1 MKKEIL
7 NYWNGNGKFQ
17 KEFDKL
23 YKELVPS
30 SGRAKTLR
38 GEVLRAANKL
48 YYERFNNGNIN
59 AVEEIEDED
68 NEDIDGMTRLKITP
82 FFKNFIAI
90 IRYVLG
96 GEGLRAI
103 GRVEESL
110 IDTDENHLKIFD
122 KDYETMMD
130 SIIIWVK
137 NETKDEEIPNWYEN

>member
-1 MKKEIL
+1 METL

-30 SGRAKTLR
+30 TGRAKSLR
-38 GEVLRAANKL
+38 GEVLRAANEL

>member
-1 MKKEIL
+1 MEATKS
-7 NYWNGNGKFQ
+7 YWNGNGKFQ

-30 SGRAKTLR
+30 TGRAKSLR
-38 GEVLRAANKL
+38 GEVLRAANQL

>member
-1 MKKEIL
+1 METL
-7 NYWNGNGKFQ
+7 NYWNGKGKFQ

-30 SGRAKTLR
+30 TGRAKSLR
-38 GEVLRAANKL
+38 GEVLRAANEL

>member
-1 MKKEIL
+1 METL
-7 NYWNGNGKFQ
+7 NYWNENGKFQ
-17 KEFDKL
+17 KELDKL

-30 SGRAKTLR
+30 TGRAKSLR
-38 GEVLRAANKL
+38 GEVLRAANEL

-59 AVEEIEDED
+59 AVEEIED

-96 GEGLRAI
+96 GEGLRAV

-130 SIIIWVK
+130 SIIIWVD
-137 NETKDEEIPNWYEN
+137 NEKKDEEIPNWYEN

>member
-1 MKKEIL
+1 MERS
-7 NYWNGNGKFQ
+7 YWNENGKFQ
-17 KEFDKL
+17 KELDKL

-30 SGRAKTLR
+30 TGRAKFLR
-38 GEVLRAANKL
+38 GEVLRAANEL

-130 SIIIWVK
+130 SIIIWVD
-137 NETKDEEIPNWYEN
+137 NEKKDEEIPNWYEN